1 MEIVYSDTQISEFA
15 VNVVDEIAASGRKFL
30 AIGAVPMGGYPF
42 ALELAELL
50 HLPVFTTRTPAEALA
65 LPYRKDEILIVDDI
79 VDSGATIAP
88 FKSRGFAVAAAVE
101 RIPPSQ
107 ARPDFSGVGLM
118 EGEWATFP
126 WEKGIAGPED
136 NVRRILQYLGES
148 PSREGLRDTPKR
160 VVRSWERLFGG
171 YKQNPQEILRTQFGE
186 TSGYDEMVVLK
197 KIRFFSTCEHHM
209 LPFYGHA
216 TVAYIPRDRV
226 VGISKLAR
234 LVEVFSRRLQIQERL
249 TEEIAGAIQEA
260 LDPVGVGVTMTAK
273 HFCMISRGVEKESA
287 EMTTSKLI
295 GAFQTPEVR
304 AEFFNLSL

>member
-1 MEIVYSDTQISEFA
+1 
-15 VNVVDEIAASGRKFL
+15 
-30 AIGAVPMGGYPF
+30 
-42 ALELAELL
+42 
-50 HLPVFTTRTPAEALA
+50 
-65 LPYRKDEILIVDDI
+65 
-79 VDSGATIAP
+79 
-88 FKSRGFAVAAAVE
+88 
-101 RIPPSQ
+101 
-107 ARPDFSGVGLM
+107 M

-136 NVRRILQYLGES
+136 NVRRILQYLGET